1 MVSHGSS
8 GDDVSN
14 RAVELKRQAPP
25 SGLAISIEE
34 DFRALVAI
42 LSEASDGSAVFEG
55 ELADHLRRARKAAE
69 QGLRLSERLV
79 KMAELASEGQRSSG

>member
-14 RAVELKRQAPP
+14 RSAELQRQAPP
-25 SGLAISIEE
+25 PGLAISIEE
-34 DFRALVAI
+34 DFRALVEI
-42 LSEASDGSAVFEG
+42 LSKASDGSDALEG
-55 ELADHLRRARKAAE
+55 ELADHLRRAKEAAE

-79 KMAELASEGQRSSG
+79 KMAELAGEGQRASG